1 MITETVAPGGMG
13 SERMLSP
20 QVCWLEGSTRKSTM
34 VLDVLL
40 ISLKT
45 RSSVSLLALW
55 AGMEMTGKAIKLAT
69 IRLRHEGFDI
79 YFSSLKILL
88 GM

>member
-1 MITETVAPGGMG
+1 
-13 SERMLSP
+13 
-20 QVCWLEGSTRKSTM
+20 M

-40 ISLKT
+40 TSLKT

-69 IRLRHEGFDI
+69 IRLLYEDFDI